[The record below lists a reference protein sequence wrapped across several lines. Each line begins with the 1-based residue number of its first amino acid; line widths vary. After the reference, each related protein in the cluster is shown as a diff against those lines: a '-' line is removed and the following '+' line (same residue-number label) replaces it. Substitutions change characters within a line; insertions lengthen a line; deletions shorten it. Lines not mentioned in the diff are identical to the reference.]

1 MNWPLPLY
9 VARKRLQT
17 EAADRARRARIVAF
31 ADRALEQLEWDVL
44 RDDAA
49 AARRETDVE
58 KTAA

>member
-49 AARRETDVE
+49 RRETDVE